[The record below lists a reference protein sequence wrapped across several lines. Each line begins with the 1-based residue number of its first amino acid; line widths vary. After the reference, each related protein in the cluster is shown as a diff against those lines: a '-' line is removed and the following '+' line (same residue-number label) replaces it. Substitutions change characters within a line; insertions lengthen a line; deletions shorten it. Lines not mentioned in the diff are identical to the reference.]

1 MAPKVKLRRPGDAEL
16 IIRTEADKVAGNH
29 VLERLELRR
38 IFGSTDQFDARR
50 HGFEI
55 TNSKVELEPSTFIG
69 VVGVHLVSEV
79 ADQLL
84 DVAFR
89 PRRGN
94 EGGRRDRVRRSQL
107 VSTLTGNFLI
117 PLMKLL
123 RTRLTSPF
131 NSIEASRG
139 SSSVNMSRISIR
151 ASALPRQTC
160 GLPLPKVM

>member
-1 MAPKVKLRRPGDAEL
+1 M
-16 IIRTEADKVAGNH
+16 IIRTKTHEVPSYH
-29 VLERLELRR
+29 VLERLELHR
-38 IFGSTDQFDARR
+38 ILGSTDQFDARR
-50 HGFEI
+50 HSSEI

-69 VVGVHLVSEV
+69 EVGLHLVSEV

-84 DVAFR
+84 DVTLR

-94 EGGRRDRVRRSQL
+94 EGGRRDPVRRGQL

-131 NSIEASRG
+131 SSIEASRG
-139 SSSVNMSRISIR
+139 ISSVNMSRISIL
-151 ASALPRQTC
+151 ASALPRHTC